1 MLRVAAIQYCAGDN
15 AKDTLAHI
23 QPLIAEAASRAT
35 LVTLPECASYLAA
48 SREQLATHAEW
59 EDDSFSQ
66 NWLTDQARQLGIWL
80 LAGSLMIRRR
90 DDHKLVNR
98 SLLFRPDGGLV
109 ASYDKIHMFDA
120 DVGDHKSYR
129 ESASF
134 TAGSTP
140 VIAMIGDVP
149 VVG

>member
-59 EDDSFSQ
+59 EDDSYSQ
-66 NWLTDQARQLGIWL
+66 NWLADQAQQLGIWL

-98 SLLFRPDGGLV
+98 SLLFGPDGGLSQ
-109 ASYDKIHMFDA
+109 AMT
-120 DVGDHKSYR
+120 KSICLTLMLAITKAIVNR
-129 ESASF
+129 PALPQVQRRSL
-134 TAGSTP
+134 P
-140 VIAMIGDVP
+140 
-149 VVG
+149 

>member
-1 MLRVAAIQYCAGDN
+1 MMLGVAAIQYCASDN
-15 AKDTLAHI
+15 AKKTLAHI

-35 LVTLPECASYLAA
+35 LVSLPECASYLAA

-66 NWLTDQARQLGIWL
+66 NWFADMARQLGIWL
-80 LAGSLMIRRR
+80 HAGSLMIRRR
-90 DDHKLVNR
+90 HDHKLVNR
-98 SLLFRPDGGLV
+98 SLLFGPDGGLV
-109 ASYDKIHMFDA
+109 TSYDKIHMFDA
-120 DVGDHKSYR
+120 DVGDNKSYR

-140 VIAMIGDVP
+140 VSASWIKHLL
-149 VVG
+149 